1 MAREDA
7 FRYDK
12 MVENALRGVVRQAL
26 DEVVAEG
33 LVDDHHFYITFF
45 TSFPGVE
52 LPSYLRERY
61 PGEMT
66 IVLQHQFYD
75 LEVDEERF
83 TVMLSFNNVPERL
96 TIPLA
101 AITIFADPSVNFA
114 LQFQP
119 LIDEEDADIAFESE
133 EMDMDEPDEEETT
146 GEVISLDSFRTHKKK
161 KKAKKVDADDSAEDT
176 GGDKRSGKKEKDT
189 KEAKESKDTKDSKDA
204 KEDDKKS
211 KNSKASKKGKDKDDK
226 DNKDK

>member
-1 MAREDA
+1 MTRNQEEA

-12 MVENALRGVVRQAL
+12 MVERALRGVVRQAL
-26 DEVVAEG
+26 DEVAKDG
-33 LVDDHHFYITFF
+33 LSDDHHFYITFL
-45 TSFPGVE
+45 TEHVGVT
-52 LPSYLRERY
+52 LPQYLRERY

-75 LEVDEERF
+75 LEVTEEKF

-119 LIDEEDADIAFESE
+119 LTEDGDDEIHFEAEELDVDAEDKQKKK
-133 EMDMDEPDEEETT
+133 
-146 GEVISLDSFRTHKKK
+146 GEVVSLDSFRKK
-161 KKAKKVDADDSAEDT
+161 
-176 GGDKRSGKKEKDT
+176 
-189 KEAKESKDTKDSKDA
+189 
-204 KEDDKKS
+204 DKKD
-211 KNSKASKKGKDKDDK
+211 KKDKD
-226 DNKDK
+226 